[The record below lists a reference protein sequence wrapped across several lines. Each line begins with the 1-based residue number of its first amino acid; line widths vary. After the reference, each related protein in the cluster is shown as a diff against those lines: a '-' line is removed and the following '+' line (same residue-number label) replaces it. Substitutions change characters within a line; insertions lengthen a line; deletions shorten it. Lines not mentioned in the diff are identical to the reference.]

1 MNTNTK
7 TIVALVA
14 VLAITAV
21 LVTSVLVGDAEARKC
36 KRHSGGGGG
45 GGDRSQSISQAA
57 VSGNGG
63 QSQNIASLQNGHDNA
78 SVNIGVQNRD

>member
-7 TIVALVA
+7 TIVALAAVVA
-14 VLAITAV
+14 ISAI
-21 LVTSVLVGDAEARKC
+21 LVGSVIAEDAMARRC
-36 KRHSGGGGG
+36 RHNG

-63 QSQNIASLQNGHDNA
+63 QSQNIANQQQGNGNSA
-78 SVNIGVQNRD
+78 AIVGIQNRD

>member
-7 TIVALVA
+7 TIVALAAVVA
-14 VLAITAV
+14 ISAI
-21 LVTSVLVGDAEARKC
+21 LVGSVIAEDAMARRC
-36 KRHSGGGGG
+36 RHN

-63 QSQNIASLQNGHDNA
+63 QSQNIANQQQGNGNSA
-78 SVNIGVQNRD
+78 AIVGIQNRD

>member
-7 TIVALVA
+7 TIVALAAVVA
-14 VLAITAV
+14 ISAV
-21 LVTSVLVGDAEARKC
+21 LVGSVLAQDAMAC
-36 KRHSGGGGG
+36 RHSRHNGGGSGG
-45 GGDRSQSISQAA
+45 SSHQTVAQGA

>member
-7 TIVALVA
+7 TIVAFAAVVAISAILVGS
-14 VLAITAV
+14 VLAE
-21 LVTSVLVGDAEARKC
+21 DAMA
-36 KRHSGGGGG
+36 KRCHYRSHNG

-63 QSQNIASLQNGHDNA
+63 QSQNIANQQQGNGNSA
-78 SVNIGVQNRD
+78 AVVGIQNR

>member
-7 TIVALVA
+7 TIVALAAVVA
-14 VLAITAV
+14 ISAILVGSVLAE
-21 LVTSVLVGDAEARKC
+21 DAMA
-36 KRHSGGGGG
+36 KRCHYRSHN

-63 QSQNIASLQNGHDNA
+63 QSQNIANQQQGNGNSA
-78 SVNIGVQNRD
+78 AVIGIQNRD

>member
-7 TIVALVA
+7 TIVALAAVVA
-14 VLAITAV
+14 ISAILVGSVLAN
-21 LVTSVLVGDAEARKC
+21 DAMA
-36 KRHSGGGGG
+36 KRCHYRGHNNG

-63 QSQNIASLQNGHDNA
+63 QSQNVANQQQGNGNSA
-78 SVNIGVQNRD
+78 AVVGIQNRD